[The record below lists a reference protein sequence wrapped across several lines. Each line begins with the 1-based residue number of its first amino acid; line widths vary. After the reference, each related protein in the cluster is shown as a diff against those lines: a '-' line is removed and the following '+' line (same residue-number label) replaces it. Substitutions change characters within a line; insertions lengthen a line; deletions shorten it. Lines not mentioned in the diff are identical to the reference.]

1 MKQIYKEHIPWINL
15 LPLNLKSR
23 RVTSKLRRILTKTS
37 AFQQQVYSSLSSNQ
51 RYENEHSLK
60 KDLEIEVEA
69 LRKTLDDLTII
80 TTDLEQEVEGMRK
93 ELILMKKRHEKV
105 GRPRSHQHS
114 SDLHIFGDSIT
125 IEETTMSM
133 PVLLSFS
140 LNNHKEPYTHL
151 IFPNPKLS
159 TQMSDTIAK
168 IQS

>member
-1 MKQIYKEHIPWINL
+1 MCIWLVVLFFLIKKITALSHHHRKKCMKQIYKEHIPWINL

-114 SDLHIFGDSIT
+114 SEFVHFRWFNNYRRNHHVYASPI
-125 IEETTMSM
+125 
-133 PVLLSFS
+133 VL
-140 LNNHKEPYTHL
+140 
-151 IFPNPKLS
+151 
-159 TQMSDTIAK
+159 
-168 IQS
+168 QSK